1 MAAKDSKALQK
12 LNLSACGVTSPL
24 DAMFFDAF
32 KTLVFQNDRESSLTE
47 LDLSHNVI
55 SVFDKERL
63 AEEWELKST
72 AESSSILKDNLFIFT
87 KL

>member
-12 LNLSACGVTSPL
+12 LSLSACGVTSPL
-24 DAMFFDAF
+24 DATFLDAL
-32 KTLVFQNDRESSLTE
+32 KTLVCQNDGESSLTE
-47 LDLSHNVI
+47 LDFSHNVI

-72 AESSSILKDNLFIFT
+72 VESSSIVKDNLCIFT

>member
-24 DAMFFDAF
+24 DGMFFDAL
-32 KTLVFQNDRESSLTE
+32 KTLVCQNGGESSLTE

-55 SVFDKERL
+55 SVFDKDRL
-63 AEEWELKST
+63 AEEWVVKST
-72 AESSSILKDNLFIFT
+72 VESSSILKDNLCIFT

>member
-12 LNLSACGVTSPL
+12 LSLSACGVTSPL
-24 DAMFFDAF
+24 DATFFDAL
-32 KTLVFQNDRESSLTE
+32 KTLVCQNDGESSLTE
-47 LDLSHNVI
+47 LDFSHNVI

-72 AESSSILKDNLFIFT
+72 VESSTIVKDNLCIFT